1 MSTIKDTIHTAV
13 GDILTAIKIP
23 IRPKV
28 KFNLRDFL
36 FFFQFVRPVWK
47 VGLIS
52 LILVMFTTAISAI
65 LPLSSKIFI
74 DYVIQKTGY
83 GGIESIMSTLGLS
96 AYSQTV
102 IQHMSSIDF
111 LVALMVVIGVVNVI
125 LTILE
130 SYLSSIYQQDMTFN
144 LQTRLFDHV
153 LRFPMSYIKNKQ
165 TGYLMS
171 RVSDDVGMMQY
182 LFSDAVTQIFS
193 SIFYLIFG
201 VAILLSLNARL
212 AVIIAAVLPVYLVV
226 RYLFS
231 GRIRALSHRER
242 EYNSEV
248 SRDMQE
254 ALSGVEVVKSYA
266 TEKKEVSKVSQKL
279 RSVIRTR
286 IARSVLMSLA
296 SSFMSG
302 TMFGLTVIVMLV
314 GARDIQNGSMTIG
327 DYVAFIT
334 YIMFLSNAVNTLYRT
349 YLTFQPAFASMD
361 RLKEMFSIVPEFE
374 WDLKTPLKTLDKVRG
389 EIRFDNVSFSY
400 NDKEPVL
407 ENISFTAKPGETVAL
422 VGHSGAGKTT
432 LTSLLL
438 KLYLPKSGAIYLDG
452 TNLNDLDYAWLRN
465 HISIVSQDI
474 FLFNDTIEN
483 NIRYGK
489 AGASREDVMRVA
501 RKAHIDDFID
511 KLPNGYE
518 TLIGERGT
526 KLSYGQRQRISIA
539 RAFLK
544 DAPIIILDEP
554 TSSIDTETEKFLKE
568 SLDELMKG
576 RTTFIISHRMSLTD
590 IADKIL
596 VIEDGK
602 IVQSGTQQELENK
615 EGIYQTLRT
624 LDQTHTSPPPDTF
637 NIN

>member
-1 MSTIKDTIHTAV
+1 MSMIIDTIHTAV
-13 GDILTAIKIP
+13 QDILTAFKTP
-23 IRPKV
+23 GRPKV
-28 KFNLRDFL
+28 KFKFKDFM

-47 VGLIS
+47 IGFIS
-52 LILVMFTTAISAI
+52 LIMVMMTTAISAI

-83 GGIESIMSTLGLS
+83 GGIETIMSTLGLS
-96 AYSQTV
+96 AYTQTV
-102 IQHMSSIDF
+102 IQHLSSIDF
-111 LVALMVVIGVVNVI
+111 LILVMVIIGVVNVI
-125 LTILE
+125 LTVLE
-130 SYLSSIYQQDMTFN
+130 SYLSSIYQQEMTFN
-144 LQTRLFDHV
+144 LQTRLFDHT
-153 LRFPMSYIKNKQ
+153 LRFPMSFIKNKQ

-182 LFSDAVTQIFS
+182 LFSDAVTQIIS

-201 VAILLSLNARL
+201 IAILLSLNARL

-231 GRIRALSHRER
+231 GKIRALSHRER

-266 TEKKEVSKVSQKL
+266 TEKKEVGKVSSKL
-279 RSVIRTR
+279 KNVVRTR

-302 TMFGLTVIVMLV
+302 TMFALTVVVMLL

-361 RLKEMFSIVPEFE
+361 RLKEMFSIAPEFE
-374 WDLKTPLKTLDKVRG
+374 WDLKVPLKKLDKVIG
-389 EIRFDNVSFSY
+389 DIRFDNVSFSY

-407 ENISFTAKPGETVAL
+407 ENISFSAKPGEAVAL

-452 TNLNDLDYAWLRN
+452 IDLNDLDYAWLRN
-465 HISIVSQDI
+465 QISVVSQDI

-489 AGASREDVMRVA
+489 AGAAREDVIRVA
-501 RKAHIDDFID
+501 QKAHIDDFID
-511 KLPNGYE
+511 KLPNGYD

-544 DAPIIILDEP
+544 NAPIIILDEP

-596 VIEDGK
+596 VIEDGR
-602 IVQSGTQQELENK
+602 IVQSGTQQELESK
-615 EGIYQTLRT
+615 AGIYQTLRT
-624 LDQTHTSPPPDTF
+624 LDQTHASPRPGTYD
-637 NIN
+637 IN